1 MAKLQFSFVLLSATL
16 LLSGCSAYNNVVYD
30 QKHVEWETRTPDE
43 FPVINAVGYAPI
55 ATQQGAS
62 SQLKDLNAMRASKL
76 AAYRE
81 LAEQVY
87 GQRIAGGSSVEDWV
101 LKQDS
106 FQASV
111 DGVIRGAEV
120 VKTYTVGDYYA
131 TELRLDFEK
140 VHRLY
145 QSTNRQQ
152 RVKRVV
158 YY

>member
-1 MAKLQFSFVLLSATL
+1 MKKFAATFALIGSAL
-16 LLSGCSAYNNVVYD
+16 LLSGCSAYYDLAYD
-30 QKHVEWETRTPDE
+30 QQHVEWETEKPDE
-43 FPVINAVGYAPI
+43 FPVLTAVGYAPI
-55 ATQQGAS
+55 AEQQGDN
-62 SQLKDLNAMRASKL
+62 QQHKDLAAMRASKL

-87 GQRIAGGSSVEDWV
+87 GQRIAGGSSVENWALTNDT
-101 LKQDS
+101 

-120 VKTYTVGDYYA
+120 VRTYTVGEYYA
-131 TELRLDFEK
+131 TELRLDFQK
-140 VHRLY
+140 VHYIY

-152 RVKRVV
+152 KIKRVI

>member
-1 MAKLQFSFVLLSATL
+1 MKFLAATIAIAAPL
-16 LLSGCSAYNNVVYD
+16 LLSGCSAYYDLAYD
-30 QKHVEWETRTPDE
+30 QQHVEWQTETPDQ
-43 FPVINAVGYAPI
+43 FPVLTAVGYAPI
-55 ATQQGAS
+55 A
-62 SQLKDLNAMRASKL
+62 SQPGEDDQHKDLAAMRASKL

-87 GQRIAGGSSVEDWV
+87 GQRIAGGSSVENWALTNDT
-101 LKQDS
+101 

-131 TELRLDFEK
+131 TELKLDFQK

-145 QSTNRQQ
+145 QSTSRQQ
-152 RVKRVV
+152 SIKRVV

>member
-1 MAKLQFSFVLLSATL
+1 MAKHLLSFVLVCATL
-16 LLSGCSAYNNVVYD
+16 LLSGCSAYNNLVYD
-30 QKHVEWETRTPDE
+30 QKHVEWETNTPDQ

-55 ATQQGAS
+55 ETQQGS
-62 SQLKDLNAMRASKL
+62 SPQLRDLNAMRASKL

-87 GQRIAGGSSVEDWV
+87 GQRIAGGSSVEDWI
-101 LKQDS
+101 LTQNS

-152 RVKRVV
+152 KVKRVV

>member
-1 MAKLQFSFVLLSATL
+1 MKKLAAIAAVFSSVV
-16 LLSGCSAYNNVVYD
+16 LLSGCSAYYDLAYD
-30 QKHVEWETRTPDE
+30 QQHVEWETETPDH
-43 FPVINAVGYAPI
+43 FPVLTAVGYAPI
-55 ATQQGAS
+55 DEQAGEQQ
-62 SQLKDLNAMRASKL
+62 QHKDLAAMRASKL

-87 GQRIAGGSSVEDWV
+87 GQRIAGDSSVENWALAD
-101 LKQDS
+101 DS

-120 VKTYTVGDYYA
+120 VRTYTVGEFYA
-131 TELRLDFEK
+131 TELKLDFAK
-140 VHRLY
+140 VHRIY

-152 RVKRVV
+152 KIKRVV

>member
-1 MAKLQFSFVLLSATL
+1 MVRHLLSFLLVTSAL
-16 LLSGCSAYNNVVYD
+16 LLSGCSAYNNFAYD
-30 QKHVEWETRTPDE
+30 QKHVEWETQTPDT
-43 FPVINAVGYAPI
+43 FPVLDAVGYAPI
-55 ATQQGAS
+55 ATQHGDS
-62 SQLKDLNAMRASKL
+62 SQVKDLNAMRASKL

-87 GQRIAGGSSVEDWV
+87 GQRIAGGSSVEDWA
-101 LKQDS
+101 LSRDS

-152 RVKRVV
+152 KVKRVV